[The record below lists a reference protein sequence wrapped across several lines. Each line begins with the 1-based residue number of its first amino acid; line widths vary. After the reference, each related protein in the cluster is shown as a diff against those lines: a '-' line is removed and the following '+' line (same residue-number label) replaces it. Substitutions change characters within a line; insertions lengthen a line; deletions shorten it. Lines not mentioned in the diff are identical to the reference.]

1 MTSSIGLALCL
12 GSVILSMAMTGS
24 VANRVG
30 EAMREAEQKTNRSA
44 QSATAAAPVI
54 PDGKPKG
61 IAAQPTTPPAPV
73 VETWLS
79 PDQPGQLGDV
89 QVRLLSVTLAP
100 VVLLTAYNDE
110 RAKSKEP
117 MLSIVLEVSNVG
129 PNLKLD
135 FKTLSGERFFGQEHK
150 ATLVDNFGNHYRGI
164 DFGSSSRPEFRTV
177 DASIYPGKMIKDQLV
192 FEAPIGTAAH
202 LDLQIPAMNV
212 GQEGFFRF
220 RIPEAGHPARIEA
233 Q

>member
-1 MTSSIGLALCL
+1 M
-12 GSVILSMAMTGS
+12 
-24 VANRVG
+24 
-30 EAMREAEQKTNRSA
+30 
-44 QSATAAAPVI
+44 
-54 PDGKPKG
+54 
-61 IAAQPTTPPAPV
+61 
-73 VETWLS
+73 S

-150 ATLVDNFGNHYRGI
+150 ATLVDNLGNPYRGSI
-164 DFGSSSRPEFRTV
+164 SELRTV
-177 DASIYPGKMIKDQLV
+177 LSFGQWTPRSTPG
-192 FEAPIGTAAH
+192 
-202 LDLQIPAMNV
+202 
-212 GQEGFFRF
+212 R
-220 RIPEAGHPARIEA
+220 
-233 Q
+233 